1 MKVEGAET
9 IWDKVTEETI
19 TFESFMD
26 ILSNNL
32 LVGVSKLTVLEFTSL
47 KYDIDS
53 LCWML
58 CERTYVQRVNSISD
72 SETEAE
78 RKSRQNFST
87 TGRFKLWKVSLSLLI
102 NILLYCKS
110 FCCSHKALIFSHELS
125 LPNIGF
131 VYSIL

>member
-47 KYDIDS
+47 KSDIDLRILS
-53 LCWML
+53 K
-58 CERTYVQRVNSISD
+58 
-72 SETEAE
+72 AE
-78 RKSRQNFST
+78 HIQ
-87 TGRFKLWKVSLSLLI
+87 
-102 NILLYCKS
+102 LYD
-110 FCCSHKALIFSHELS
+110 LE
-125 LPNIGF
+125 
-131 VYSIL
+131 